1 MINLPDSFPLLPILL
16 AALIDYLIGD
26 PWEWYHPVMG
36 MGKAIE
42 IGVNGSLRICQSP
55 RSRKIAGILLGMTI
69 VLGTMAFAAIIIAVC
84 FWLHRWL
91 GTIVG
96 VVMLASSLAAR
107 SLRDAAEAVLAVL
120 PATEGDL
127 EPARQEL
134 SKYVGRDPQTLDR
147 EGILRAIFETVAEN
161 AVDGATAP
169 LFWAIVGAFISP
181 WAIVPFAWGYKAA
194 STLDSTIGYRREPYT
209 HLGWFSAKLED
220 ILTWLPCRLT
230 VVTVGLLS
238 GKPLAVWRICWRD
251 AIRDPSPNSGW
262 SECVYAASLSVRVGG
277 KNVYHGVVKE
287 KPFLGNDDRPINPQ
301 IVRQAIYLTRY
312 TILLWLIIYAIAA
325 IVPYTQTPRSVE
337 SLKASLVDSRSC
349 LQVSNDRQI
358 CQSKLC

>member
-1 MINLPDSFPLLPILL
+1 MINSSNFLLLLPILP

-36 MGKAIE
+36 IGKAIE
-42 IGVNGSLRICQSP
+42 VGVNGSLRICQSP
-55 RSRKIAGILLGMTI
+55 RSRKIAGVLLGTTI
-69 VLGTMAFAAIIIAVC
+69 VLGTMAVAAIVVACC
-84 FWLHRWL
+84 FWLHPWL
-91 GTIVG
+91 GTIVS
-96 VVMLASSLAAR
+96 VIMLASSLAAR

-120 PATEGDL
+120 PAAGGDL
-127 EPARQEL
+127 APARREL

-169 LFWAIVGAFISP
+169 LFWAIVGAFVSP

-194 STLDSTIGYRREPYT
+194 STLDSTIGYRKEPHT

-251 AIRDPSPNSGW
+251 ASSDPSPNSGW
-262 SECVYAASLSVRVGG
+262 SECVYAASLGVRVGG

-287 KPFLGNDDRPINPQ
+287 KPFLGDDDRPIEPDL
-301 IVRQAIYLTRY
+301 VRQAISLTRY
-312 TILLWLIIYAIAA
+312 TVLLWLALYSIAA
-325 IVPYTQTPRSVE
+325 IVSSIKTPFTT
-337 SLKASLVDSRSC
+337 LP
-349 LQVSNDRQI
+349 N
-358 CQSKLC
+358 